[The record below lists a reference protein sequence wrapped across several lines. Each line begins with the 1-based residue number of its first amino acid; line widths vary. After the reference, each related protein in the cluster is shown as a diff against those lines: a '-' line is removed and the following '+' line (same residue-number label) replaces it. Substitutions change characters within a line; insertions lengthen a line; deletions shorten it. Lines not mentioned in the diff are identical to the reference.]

1 MGCLVLGV
9 LSLCL
14 VYTNR
19 VRVRLMENDA
29 RTGGGCAWIGT
40 RRTRGGSGSGSSRS
54 SGDSG
59 SSRIL
64 QMRVVVVRVVSALVL
79 TLMLVLGHWLRGL
92 RLEAKGSVD
101 FRVMGIDI
109 KCQ

>member
-19 VRVRLMENDA
+19 VRVRLVENDA
-29 RTGGGCAWIGT
+29 RTGGDRAWIRT
-40 RRTRGGSGSGSSRS
+40 RRTRGGSGSGSSGS
-54 SGDSG
+54 SG

-79 TLMLVLGHWLRGL
+79 TLVLVLGHWLRGL
-92 RLEAKGSVD
+92 R
-101 FRVMGIDI
+101 
-109 KCQ
+109 

>member
-9 LSLCL
+9 LGLCL

-19 VRVRLMENDA
+19 VRVRLVENDA
-29 RTGGGCAWIGT
+29 RTGGDRTWIGT
-40 RRTRGGSGSGSSRS
+40 RRTRCGSGGGSSRN
-54 SGDSG
+54 SG

-92 RLEAKGSVD
+92 RLEAEGNVE

-109 KCQ
+109 EC